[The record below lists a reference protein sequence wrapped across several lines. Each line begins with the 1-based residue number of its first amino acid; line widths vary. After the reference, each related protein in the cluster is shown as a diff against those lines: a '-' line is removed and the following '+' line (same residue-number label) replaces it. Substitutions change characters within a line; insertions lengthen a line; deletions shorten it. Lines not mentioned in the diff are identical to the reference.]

1 MVQPSPDFIHA
12 LDETSSEISRL
23 ARGALDTVV
32 SDCPGWLGRDLI
44 VHVGRVYAAVTV
56 LVNTRSMSPVDPGT
70 TAVAPEGVAVLEWF
84 EDRRTDV
91 VGALRATDAE
101 SPVWTWGADQRVGF
115 YHRRLAHE
123 TAVHVCDLQRAMG
136 IEPSIDRDLAVDG
149 IDEFYGVVAP
159 FSLIRRPRPLPA
171 GSLHLHCTDGD
182 GEWLV
187 VPRDGVL
194 VMTHE
199 HAKGAVA
206 WRGTAIALLLTAWG
220 RANAGVEAFGNADVS
235 EEWLRMAQ

>member
-1 MVQPSPDFIHA
+1 M
-12 LDETSSEISRL
+12 
-23 ARGALDTVV
+23 V

-56 LVNTRSMSPVDPGT
+56 LVTTRSMSPVDPGAA
-70 TAVAPEGVAVLEWF
+70 AVAPEGSAVLNWF
-84 EDRRTDV
+84 DERRVEV
-91 VGALRATDAE
+91 VSALRTADPE
-101 SPVWTWGADQRVGF
+101 SAVWTWGAEQKVGF

-149 IDEFYGVVAP
+149 IDEFYGDVAP
-159 FSLIRRPRPLPA
+159 FSLIRRPRPLPS

-187 VPRDGVL
+187 VPVDGRL

-206 WRGTAIALLLTAWG
+206 WRGPAAALVLSAWG
-220 RANAGVEAFGNADVS
+220 RANTGVEALGDAEVS
-235 EEWLRMAQ
+235 AQWSGLA